1 MPISLNIAG
10 PLSPQRHTFSHLP
23 RYNTCETFKAPEED
37 YPVPMAQETVLES
50 QPDQNTV
57 HKALYLCKACAHV
70 VPRTVVCLYCGDKI
84 PKEEKG

>member
-1 MPISLNIAG
+1 
-10 PLSPQRHTFSHLP
+10 
-23 RYNTCETFKAPEED
+23 
-37 YPVPMAQETVLES
+37 MAQETVLES

-84 PKEEKG
+84 PKEENG